1 MPDPEG
7 KRLPFK
13 EEFNQQLKKTGD
25 TSEAFYEAV
34 EAIRDAGKAVKAGM
48 EKRVAEHLDTLRKIA
63 AVDEPVIEGE
73 RERERERDEIIEEFL
88 IPEEHIIA
96 AMSVGWSF
104 EQIERFAETNPERA
118 VQILTRIYENQNP
131 KIETVK

>member
-1 MPDPEG
+1 MP
-7 KRLPFK
+7 
-13 EEFNQQLKKTGD
+13 N
-25 TSEAFYEAV
+25 TS
-34 EAIRDAGKAVKAGM
+34 I
-48 EKRVAEHLDTLRKIA
+48 LL
-63 AVDEPVIEGE
+63 E
-73 RERERERDEIIEEFL
+73 RSRRWRERERDEIIEEFL